1 MSLWGLLSL
10 SNLGNAVVIMMYS
23 SRRLKTSIVLG
34 LLVTLTLAA
43 LIVPWPTPSAEGT
56 VAGQSGQEVL
66 STKPRVFSV
75 MAFNDKVDTYGD
87 ELRLDVVLRTAH
99 GVFDPNCA
107 ALGVSKADASSG
119 CNLSFIYQF
128 KGVGN
133 PDYYRR
139 IRYLNTLGTN
149 DAEDS
154 TGAESW
160 AENIGQYFTVHKI
173 VESGM
178 YDYLVISI
186 EANLDYDDTDS
197 DPGWYVTGG
206 RAQPFNLYAVLEEP
220 DSPISCKAD
229 NSASTWK
236 YSSDNC
242 PHFYPETQDSSKLTN
257 IMDQVGDKGNKR
269 FMSNCLN
276 SDGNRY
282 CSGPVAFVGWNGIP
296 KLWSKGQAN
305 WGLVTDYG
313 LAGLPAGVAPPN
325 SFFVYWFNVTGGKGS
340 TSNPT
345 CVQNTSFWFQWVA
358 LKNNS
363 WVPVNDLTPQP
374 VLVTGQSNSEGS
386 SSSAAAGRAN
396 AWASFNEHP
405 ISSGPSSKTNS
416 LYLMNESGQPMPA
429 QREDGSIDFAKAK
442 QDQDLDGYFKL
453 VTWPVTT
460 DMAGQP
466 CTVKGDADHN
476 VYNPD
481 PGISDLNGDMDL
493 IQQRLDTG
501 WSVDTAFYKYD
512 IPRPESPRITQIDGH
527 DISEETGA
535 VYASS
540 LSPTVSGTCLPSLK
554 ADKPNIVTL
563 FGEDPSRPVST
574 SNPDDLNSRGYELG
588 RAECRPV
595 DPEDITRGGTWSIED
610 DNSAYPSSGKNRD
623 SGVRRYHAWTT
634 EQTSGYDM
642 SSAFSNIARVVFA
655 SRQDPS
661 PEIRTINVPHTRR
674 NEDSGKTGLPEDSKV
689 EITGTVS
696 PSYLERPDDPDSRD
710 SILKV
715 TARPSGGSGHTAD
728 PVELAKTSSGTFI
741 SVQSDGSKAGLVEE
755 EDGIRLVP
763 LQGSPGSWTW
773 SIMVDPTLFTRNM
786 TGSSDSETY
795 TFEAFLTNPA
805 GLDSVHGTFKG
816 LVDMTPSD
824 PGISQSDWR
833 QVSGHARV
841 SGFPDYP
848 EKKAHLT
855 ILWPDG
861 SSSETE
867 SDTSTGFW
875 SIKTPGGL
883 SPGNV
888 QVTMTDAQGN
898 ESQRYTARLKVS
910 PPLEALP
917 FTGGTLG
924 FLGLALSIFFLTL
937 AVILLRR
944 HRMRFSGLM
953 R

>member
-1 MSLWGLLSL
+1 
-10 SNLGNAVVIMMYS
+10 MMNS
-23 SRRLKTSIVLG
+23 SRRLTTCIFLG
-34 LLVTLTLAA
+34 ILVAVTLAA
-43 LIVPWPTPSAEGT
+43 LVLPWSTPSAEGT
-56 VAGQSGQEVL
+56 IPGQPVQEAL
-66 STKPRVFSV
+66 STKPKVFSV
-75 MAFNDKVDTYGD
+75 MAYNDKVDTYGD

-99 GVFDPNCA
+99 GVFDPNCSD
-107 ALGVSKADASSG
+107 LGVSTVNASSG

-139 IRYLNTLGTN
+139 IRYLNTLGAS
-149 DAEDS
+149 DLEDS
-154 TGAESW
+154 TGAEAW

-173 VESGM
+173 VESGK

-197 DPGWYVTGG
+197 DPSWYVTGG
-206 RAQPFNLYAVLEEP
+206 RAQPFDLYAVLEEP
-220 DSPISCKAD
+220 NFPIFCKAD

-242 PHFYPETQDSSKLTN
+242 PHFYPETQDSNKLTN
-257 IMDQVGDKGNKR
+257 IMEQVGDKGNKR

-313 LAGLPAGVAPPN
+313 LKGQPAGVAPPN
-325 SFFVYWFNVTGGKGS
+325 SFFVYWFNVTNGNGS

-363 WVPVNDLTPQP
+363 WVPVQDLTPQP

-416 LYLMNESGQPMPA
+416 LYLMNELGQPMPA
-429 QREDGSIDFAKAK
+429 QGEDGSIDFAKAK

-460 DMAGQP
+460 DTAGKP
-466 CTVKGDADHN
+466 CTVKGDADHD
-476 VYNPD
+476 VYNPE
-481 PGISDLNGDMDL
+481 PGISDVSGDMDL
-493 IQQRLDTG
+493 VQQRLDTG
-501 WSVDTAFYKYD
+501 WSIDTVFYRYD
-512 IPRPESPRITQIDGH
+512 IPRPKSPRITQVDGH
-527 DISEETGA
+527 DISEGSTA

-540 LSPTVSGTCLPSLK
+540 LSPTIAGTCLPSQE
-554 ADKPNIVTL
+554 ADKQNIVTL
-563 FGEDPSRPVST
+563 FGEDPNRPIST
-574 SNPDDLNSRGYELG
+574 SNPDDVDSKGYELG

-595 DPEDITRGGTWSIED
+595 DPEDLTRGGTWKIGD
-610 DNSAYPSSGKNRD
+610 DNSAYPGSDRNRD
-623 SGVRRYHAWTT
+623 GGVRRYHAWAT
-634 EQTSGYDM
+634 EHTSGYEM
-642 SSAFSNIARVVFA
+642 SSSFSNIAKAAFA
-655 SRQDPS
+655 SGQDPS
-661 PEIRTINVPHTRR
+661 PEIRTIDVPHTRR
-674 NEDSGKTGLPEDSKV
+674 NEDSGETGLPEDSKV
-689 EITGTVS
+689 KISGTVS
-696 PSYLERPDDPDSRD
+696 PAYLEKLDDPDSRD
-710 SILKV
+710 SILIV
-715 TARPSGGSGHTAD
+715 TAQPSGGSGHTAD
-728 PVELAKTSSGTFI
+728 PVELARTSSGTFK
-741 SVQSDGSKAGLVEE
+741 SAQSDGFKAGLAQEE
-755 EDGIRLVP
+755 EGIRVVP
-763 LQGSPGSWTW
+763 LQGSPGSWAW
-773 SIMVDPTLFTRNM
+773 SILVDPSLFTRNM

-805 GLDSVHGTFKG
+805 GLDSVHGTYKG

-824 PGISQSDWR
+824 PGISQSDWH
-833 QVSGHARV
+833 QVSGQARV

-855 ILWPDG
+855 LRWPDG

-883 SPGNV
+883 PQGNV

-898 ESQRYTARLKVS
+898 ESQRYTARLNVS
-910 PPLEALP
+910 PPLTNLP
-917 FTGGTLG
+917 FTGGSLG
-924 FLGLALSIFFLTL
+924 FLGLALSFLLVAL
-937 AVILLRR
+937 AVALLRR
-944 HRMRFSGLM
+944 NRRRFSGLM
-953 R
+953 G